1 LFEHPLLLAFWER
14 HGPAP
19 FHPHP
24 VPRRD
29 PFRVL
34 AESIVA
40 QQLSTKAAE
49 TIAGRLW
56 QRVEPRPEAV
66 LRAPLEALRQ
76 AGLSRSK
83 ALALKDLAKKAMEG
97 LFQDLA
103 DLEDEAVKERLC
115 GVRGVGPWTAE
126 MFLMFGLGRPDV
138 WPVGDLGLRRAA
150 KALFGIEGE
159 ALAAFGE
166 PFRPYRS
173 HLAWYLWRSLESSPW
188 KGP

>member
-1 LFEHPLLLAFWER
+1 MFEHPLLVAFLAR

-29 PFRVL
+29 PFVVL

-40 QQLSTKAAE
+40 QQLSGKAAE
-49 TIAGRLW
+49 ALTARLW
-56 QRVEPRPEAV
+56 RRVEPRPEAV
-66 LRAPLEALRQ
+66 AQLPLEALRQ
-76 AGLSRSK
+76 VGLSWAK
-83 ALALKDLAKKAMEG
+83 AQALRDLSAKAQEG
-97 LFQDLA
+97 LLEGLEA
-103 DLEDEAVKERLC
+103 LEDEAVKERLLRI
-115 GVRGVGPWTAE
+115 RGVGPWTAA

-150 KALFGIEGE
+150 KALFGVEGE

-173 HLAWYLWRSLESSPW
+173 HLAWYLWRSLD
-188 KGP
+188 